1 MISDDMKNKGY
12 IPIEGLMWSSVKVL
26 NVVDYDNKTN
36 TYTLTDGE
44 NEIIA
49 DKNTFNDFFLQENV

>member
-12 IPIEGLMWSSVKVL
+12 VPIEGLMWSSVRVL
-26 NVVDYDNKTN
+26 NLVDYDNNTK

-44 NEIIA
+44 IEIIA
-49 DKNTFNDFFLQENV
+49 DKKALNDFFLQENC